1 MTSKNILVN
10 LEHARKSF
18 GDTEVLKDISLT
30 VEEGEVLAI
39 IGPSGGGKSTLLR
52 CCTLLETLDGG
63 SLSYA
68 DVAVTTRGLL
78 QRHAP
83 ISGLSSRTSTCSRT
97 TP

>member
-1 MTSKNILVN
+1 MASENILVN

-30 VEEGEVLAI
+30 VEKGEVLAI

-63 SLSYA
+63 SLYSPM
-68 DVAVTTRGLL
+68 LL
-78 QRHAP
+78 
-83 ISGLSSRTSTCSRT
+83 
-97 TP
+97 